1 VERAI
6 GCQRA
11 RDQPSGGNLQQD
23 VPRVGEAP
31 IDGGLWQAYES
42 HFLHIRNSSGLMRIP
57 AIVTAQIG
65 IVTGGSVD
73 VLRDLVESEAFH
85 AFATLEILRGLILRD
100 VEIASA
106 IALSCDRYVKVARVE
121 LVAALMEH
129 PDPAVAD
136 AARRVR

>member
-1 VERAI
+1 V
-6 GCQRA
+6 
-11 RDQPSGGNLQQD
+11 
-23 VPRVGEAP
+23 
-31 IDGGLWQAYES
+31 
-42 HFLHIRNSSGLMRIP
+42 RIP